1 MICMMLLDL
10 LRRRCLDFG
19 FACSVAAEQDGVSE
33 KARPVPGF
41 SGKKAAIVELKPCE
55 WKSIL

>member
-1 MICMMLLDL
+1 MICVILFDL

-19 FACSVAAEQDGVSE
+19 FACSVAQQDGVSE
-33 KARPVPGF
+33 KERPLPGF
-41 SGKKAAIVELKPCE
+41 SGKKAAIVELKPFE